1 MKKEVKKS
9 IRKLKAVALSVEDFG
24 LEVFVEFSEL
34 SEIAIEEAMECLAYR
49 IDSDEI
55 STDFF
60 NLIQDDDADLSI
72 LFPQDDDSDI
82 SVSCPDPTLN

>member
-34 SEIAIEEAMECLAYR
+34 SEIAIEEAVNCLASK

-55 STDFF
+55 CTDFF
-60 NLIQDDDADLSI
+60 NLIQDDGADLSI
-72 LFPQDDDSDI
+72 LFPQDDDEDI
-82 SVSCPDPTLN
+82 EVSCPDPTLN